1 MASKNRFLDLTLPI
15 APSVLRYPGDPDPV
29 IKRETD
35 ISKGDTLTVSH
46 FSMNCHVGT
55 HVDVPAHFLKDGVTL
70 DGLPLERFY
79 GPAVVTE
86 MLDRDVIGIE
96 DLENAQLPKQQ
107 HLLLKTRNS
116 ELLQLDTFSRNYCT
130 LSSEAAKVLCGLHP
144 LSVGFDYY
152 SLDTYQEV
160 VSFPAHTNL
169 AQFGIPIYVCLN
181 LLDVP
186 AGEYLFSG
194 LPLRLV
200 GVEASPVRAV
210 LVKIDK
216 GEAIR

>member
-1 MASKNRFLDLTLPI
+1 ML
-15 APSVLRYPGDPDPV
+15 VLRYPGDPHPV

-35 ISKGDTLTVSH
+35 ISKGDALTASH

-55 HVDVPAHFLKDGVTL
+55 HVDAPAHFLKDGATL
-70 DGLPLERFY
+70 DELPLERFY
-79 GPAVVTE
+79 GTAVVTE
-86 MLDRDVIGIE
+86 LLDCDVIGIE
-96 DLENAQLPKQQ
+96 DLKDAYLLAQR

-116 ELLQLDTFSRNYCT
+116 ELLQRDTFSQNYCT

-152 SLDTYQEV
+152 SLDPYQEDG
-160 VSFPAHTNL
+160 SFPAHTIL

-194 LPLRLV
+194 LPLRLE

-210 LVKIDK
+210 LVES
-216 GEAIR
+216 G